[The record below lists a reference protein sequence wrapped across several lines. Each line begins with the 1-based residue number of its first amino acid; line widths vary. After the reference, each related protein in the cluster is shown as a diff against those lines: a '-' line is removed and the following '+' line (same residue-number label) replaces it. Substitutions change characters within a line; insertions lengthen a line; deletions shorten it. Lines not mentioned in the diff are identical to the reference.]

1 MILITGA
8 TSGIGLATA
17 ELLARNK
24 RDLFLIGR
32 REERLKAIQKKL
44 STEFEITVESASLDV
59 SHRKSV
65 EEWAKKN
72 ASVFSKIEALI
83 NNAGLAVG
91 RDLIQEASLNDWET
105 MLDVNVK
112 GLLYMTHQVLPHFV
126 KKKSGHI
133 VNLGSVAGRWVYPRG
148 NIYCA
153 TKRAVSALTEALRQ
167 DLLGTG
173 IRVTEISPGMVET
186 EFSEVRLG
194 GDKEKAKA
202 VYQGMTPLSAHDI
215 AEAVVW
221 SLLRPHHVNIQEI
234 VIYPTDQ
241 ASTSLVHRNT
251 SFAI

>member
-17 ELLARNK
+17 ELLAK
-24 RDLFLIGR
+24 EGKDLYLLGR
-32 REERLKAIQKKL
+32 RKDRLESIQKRLIKDYGIKV
-44 STEFEITVESASLDV
+44 EISSFDV
-59 SHRKSV
+59 SNRKAV
-65 EEWAKKN
+65 EEWAKTESDTLK
-72 ASVFSKIEALI
+72 KMEALI

-91 RDLIQEASLNDWET
+91 RDLIHEAQVDDWEK
-105 MLDVNVK
+105 MIDVNVK
-112 GLLYMTHQVLPHFV
+112 GLLYMTRQLLPHFV

-133 VNLGSVAGRWVYPRG
+133 VNLGSVAGRWIYPRG

-153 TKRAVSALTEALRQ
+153 TKRAISALTEALRQ

-186 EFSEVRLG
+186 EFSEVRFG

-202 VYQGMTPLSAHDI
+202 VYAGMTPLSALDI

-221 SLLRPHHVNIQEI
+221 SLLRPAHVNIQEI

-241 ASTSLVHRNT
+241 GSTSLVHRKQ
-251 SFAI
+251 